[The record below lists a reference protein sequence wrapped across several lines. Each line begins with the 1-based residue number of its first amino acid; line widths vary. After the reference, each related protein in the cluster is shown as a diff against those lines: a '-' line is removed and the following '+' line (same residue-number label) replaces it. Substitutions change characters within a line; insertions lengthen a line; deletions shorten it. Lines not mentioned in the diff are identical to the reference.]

1 MWSLLP
7 LSLALSYAIVRL
19 TPALG
24 VLIAHRGRNGPIGDA
39 IEADP
44 PEIPPFELN
53 PAQMAEIE
61 AQIAEMA
68 PESGRITEMPLIFDP
83 IDPMDGLIPV
93 VDADWA
99 QKLPT
104 NDPADY
110 LTQDDPDDVRSV

>member
-24 VLIAHRGRNGPIGDA
+24 VLIAHMGRNRPESSDIPP
-39 IEADP
+39 DP
-44 PEIPPFELN
+44 PDIPPFELN

-68 PESGRITEMPLIFDP
+68 PESGRITEMPVILDP

-93 VDADWA
+93 IDADWA
-99 QKLPT
+99 QNLADRTDLPPIE
-104 NDPADY
+104 D
-110 LTQDDPDDVRSV
+110 DDVRSV